1 MSERQEHEPM
11 SPGKNCSIVFTKL
24 LNNLSICEREIRDL
38 TRVSDLLKW
47 EFGKLGQNCSIKS
60 PNFESN
66 FSPNVNSTALATARC
81 SSMALESII
90 EKCSNNKVQMEEGID
105 LLKKTLSRTKCLCGV
120 DCPVAGNSTPVPTGQ
135 PNGSFAQNQNAAEED
150 QLKFNINSGQL
161 QNGNTD
167 LVSVQRVQ
175 SRITDA
181 IRKKLPTS
189 GQTNGPAAPDAVMES
204 LPYAPEAVIAGGS
217 NEDFDQIASHSL
229 GPGSKARRTS
239 WWLKL

>member
-1 MSERQEHEPM
+1 M

-120 DCPVAGNSTPVPTGQ
+120 DCPVAGMEIPISCQSKEFNPESRMQLGRSCLHPVKPMAL
-135 PNGSFAQNQNAAEED
+135 P
-150 QLKFNINSGQL
+150 L
-161 QNGNTD
+161 QMQSWRAC
-167 LVSVQRVQ
+167 LMLQRL
-175 SRITDA
+175 S
-181 IRKKLPTS
+181 
-189 GQTNGPAAPDAVMES
+189 
-204 LPYAPEAVIAGGS
+204 
-217 NEDFDQIASHSL
+217 
-229 GPGSKARRTS
+229 
-239 WWLKL
+239 